1 MPSPPVLPDPVA
13 EPRRR
18 LLIGALLVALSAL
31 LFSTKAV
38 VVKLAYPYG
47 IDALGLLTLRMGFA
61 LPLFLVVAW
70 SEERRAGGPL
80 PGGDA
85 ARCAALGVVGYYLAS
100 FLDFA
105 GLRFIGV
112 GLERM
117 VLYLYPALVVLGGAV
132 FLGQRPTA
140 LVLGALGATSAGIV
154 ATFAGSGG
162 GGPDALLGSALVAG
176 SALAYACF
184 VLLSGAMMRRI
195 GGRRFMALAMSA
207 ACLAM
212 LVHAAV
218 ALAVTGGGTLL
229 AQPMPVYLCGL
240 ALALLGTVAPALLMG
255 EGLAR
260 VGAQRFAIIS
270 TVGPIGTVVLG
281 WLLLGEAV
289 TPLSGAGIL
298 LTVAGGVAMGIGK
311 AAAHAPAARQAER
324 GCGLASKKRDAGGR
338 GPG

>member
-1 MPSPPVLPDPVA
+1 MPPPPNPPAAVPPP

-31 LFSTKAV
+31 LFSGKAV
-38 VVKLAYPYG
+38 MVKIAYPYG

-61 LPLFLVVAW
+61 LPLFLLVAW
-70 SEERRAGGPL
+70 HQERKAVAPLARA
-80 PGGDA
+80 DA
-85 ARCAALGVVGYYLAS
+85 LRTAALGVVGYYLAS
-100 FLDFA
+100 FLDFE

-117 VLYLYPALVVLGGAV
+117 VLYIYPAVVVLTGAL
-132 FLGQRPTA
+132 FLGQRPSA
-140 LVLGALGATSAGIV
+140 LMIGALCATTAGI
-154 ATFAGSGG
+154 ALTFAGGSGG
-162 GGPDALLGSALVAG
+162 GSHAVLGCALVAG

-195 GGRRFMALAMSA
+195 GAGRFMALAMSA

-212 LVHAAV
+212 LAHAAV
-218 ALAVTGGGTLL
+218 ATAIAGGSTLL
-229 AQPMPVYLCGL
+229 AQPVAVYGCGL

-270 TVGPIGTVVLG
+270 TIGPLGTVVLG

-289 TPLSGAGIL
+289 TPLAGAGIL
-298 LTVAGGVAMGIGK
+298 LTVTGGVAMGLGK
-311 AAAHAPAARQAER
+311 
-324 GCGLASKKRDAGGR
+324 
-338 GPG
+338 

>member
-1 MPSPPVLPDPVA
+1 MPPRPPLPATVP

-18 LLIGALLVALSAL
+18 LLIGALLVAVSAL

-47 IDALGLLTLRMGFA
+47 IDALDLLTLRMGFA
-61 LPLFLVVAW
+61 LPLFLLVAW
-70 SEERRAGGPL
+70 REERRAGTPL
-80 PGGDA
+80 KGADA

-100 FLDFA
+100 FLDFE

-117 VLYLYPALVVLGGAV
+117 VLYLYPALVVLAGAL
-132 FLGQRPTA
+132 FLGQRPNA
-140 LVLGALGATSAGIV
+140 LMIGALGATSAGIA
-154 ATFAGSGG
+154 ATFLGSSGAG
-162 GGPDALLGSALVAG
+162 PHALLGSALVAG

-184 VLLSGAMMRRI
+184 VLLSGAMMRGI
-195 GGRRFMALAMSA
+195 GGRRFMALAMTA

-218 ALAVTGGGTLL
+218 AMAVAGGGSLL
-229 AQPMPVYLCGL
+229 AQPMPVYGCGL
-240 ALALLGTVAPALLMG
+240 VLALLGTVAPALLMG

-270 TVGPIGTVVLG
+270 SIGPIGTVVLG
-281 WLLLGEAV
+281 WLLLGEAI
-289 TPLSGAGIL
+289 TPLSGVGIL
-298 LTVAGGVAMGIGK
+298 LTIAGGVAMGVGK
-311 AAAHAPAARQAER
+311 
-324 GCGLASKKRDAGGR
+324 
-338 GPG
+338 